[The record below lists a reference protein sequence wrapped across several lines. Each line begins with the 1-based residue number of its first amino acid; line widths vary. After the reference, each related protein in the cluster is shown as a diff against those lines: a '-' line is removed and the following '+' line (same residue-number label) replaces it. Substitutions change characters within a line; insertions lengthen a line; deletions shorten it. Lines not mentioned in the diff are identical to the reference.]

1 MTVRE
6 LFDFIKGVRPGF
18 AFNDAQM
25 MVWLNEIEGKVQ
37 TDIMLLDP
45 AVGEDGT
52 VTGLVEYDV
61 TTDMNTE
68 LIVPFPWNKL
78 YRYFMLMSIDLYNG
92 EFQRYGNSFAQFN
105 EAYEEYS
112 AWVAQNLAPAN
123 GNAVAHGYYLTAYQF
138 AVRGGFTGTTE
149 EFYEVLGR
157 LTGIEATAQAY
168 ELQSEA
174 WAVGTKNGED
184 VSEEEPQYEN
194 HSKYWADKAEQS
206 AADAGWMEF
215 HIDED
220 GYLIY
225 EHTSNVTHIDF
236 QINTDGEL
244 EVIYA

>member
-18 AFNDAQM
+18 AFSDAQM

-37 TDIMLLDP
+37 TDILLLDP

-92 EFQRYGNSFAQFN
+92 EYQRYANTFDLFN

-138 AVRGGFTGTTE
+138 AVNGGFKGTTAD
-149 EFYEVLGR
+149 FAKALGQISTVVDR
-157 LTGIEATAQAY
+157 
-168 ELQSEA
+168 SE
-174 WAVGTKNGED
+174 
-184 VSEEEPQYEN
+184 
-194 HSKYWADKAEQS
+194 YWAHMAEQS
-206 AADAGWMEF
+206 AATSGWIQF
-215 HIDED
+215 HIDEY

-225 EHTSNVTHIDF
+225 AKSSNVTEYTFRLNNI
-236 QINTDGEL
+236 GEM
-244 EVIYA
+244 EVVYG